1 MDKQDNSINS
11 YSHGISLFERKSLV
25 ITGVKK
31 IDNFDNTQFI
41 LETIMG
47 YMIIKGNEL
56 ELVKLDTLQGH
67 VTIKGMINSLT
78 YAEENSKKEKEESIF
93 SRLFKWWI

>member
-1 MDKQDNSINS
+1 MDKHDNSMSS
-11 YSHGISLFERKSLV
+11 YNHGISLFERKNLV

-31 IDNFDNTQFI
+31 IENFDSNQFI
-41 LETIMG
+41 LETVMG
-47 YMIIKGNEL
+47 FMIIKGSDL

-67 VTIKGMINSLT
+67 VTIKGLINSMT

-93 SRLFKWWI
+93 SRLFKWLI